1 MVKSLPAMHDTWVL
15 FLAWKDLLEK
25 EMATHSSILAW
36 KIPKMEEPAGYHKVH
51 VITKSWTGLNGFT
64 FTYHHLNEAKIK
76 IPQIIQITKRE
87 QLHHGYYLLGPSI

>member
-36 KIPKMEEPAGYHKVH
+36 KIPKMEEPGRLSQSPCYHKESDRTEWLH
-51 VITKSWTGLNGFT
+51 F
-64 FTYHHLNEAKIK
+64 HLSPFK
-76 IPQIIQITKRE
+76 
-87 QLHHGYYLLGPSI
+87 